1 MDTFLNNKIY
11 KAVVNY
17 NPKYKKER
25 KKETEFHTDK
35 MKWMNVLREDSK
47 YISPKQFQAIK

>member
-1 MDTFLNNKIY
+1 MDTFLNSKIY

-17 NPKYKKER
+17 NPKYQKER

-47 YISPKQFQAIK
+47 CISPEQFQAIK

>member
-17 NPKYKKER
+17 NPKYQKER

-35 MKWMNVLREDSK
+35 MK
-47 YISPKQFQAIK
+47 

>member
-1 MDTFLNNKIY
+1 MDNTFLNNKIY

-17 NPKYKKER
+17 NPKYKR

-35 MKWMNVLREDSK
+35 MKWMTVLREDSK
-47 YISPKQFQAIK
+47 CISPEQFQVIK